1 MSSPVF
7 DALSAVLIVCGALL
21 ALSSSIGLARFRD
34 TVSRMHAVAKPQTLG
49 LILTVTGAIMRIVG
63 LTDSGPEE
71 KGDIGVLLLII
82 AFTLITAPVIAQR
95 VGRIARKERLYD
107 KKALSRDDTA
117 DK

>member
-1 MSSPVF
+1 MTTPVL
-7 DALSAVLIVCGALL
+7 DAISAVLIAAGALL
-21 ALSSSIGLARFRD
+21 ALSAAIGLARFRD

-49 LILTVTGAIMRIVG
+49 LILTVTGAIVRIIG
-63 LTDSGPEE
+63 LKNFGPEE

-107 KKALSRDDTA
+107 KQSLSRDDTA
-117 DK
+117 GK